1 MLWSEFFFLADS
13 GMSMNYLKLKAES
26 KSSIFW
32 LRYMEKDTSLFLQQ
46 QLAVVPAK
54 AVTVGEYFTKQGE
67 LLSLLT
73 QGGRTY

>member
-1 MLWSEFFFLADS
+1 M
-13 GMSMNYLKLKAES
+13 K
-26 KSSIFW
+26 
-32 LRYMEKDTSLFLQQ
+32 KDTSLFLHQH
-46 QLAVVPAK
+46 LAVVPAK